1 MATVIPGL
9 DSTVSDLGLSN
20 NIYVLSDKQDATA
33 YQQPSLNQPAANKI
47 LKSEGKK
54 SQSVL
59 KGSPRNRILE
69 IF

>member
-33 YQQPSLNQPAANKI
+33 YQQPSLNQSAANKI

-54 SQSVL
+54 SQFVL
-59 KGSPRNRILE
+59 KGSPRNRIIEL
-69 IF
+69 F